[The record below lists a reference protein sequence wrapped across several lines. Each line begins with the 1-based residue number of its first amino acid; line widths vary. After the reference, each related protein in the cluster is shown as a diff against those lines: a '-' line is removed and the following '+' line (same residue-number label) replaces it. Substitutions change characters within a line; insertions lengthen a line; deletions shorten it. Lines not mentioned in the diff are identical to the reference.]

1 METSTPWYLNFK
13 LLFSVLIVATL
24 VGGFA
29 WISKSETARTALADW
44 IHPGK
49 SADQHDGHEHEH
61 DDHAHGGNMDSLELS
76 ENGRKNIGYRQITVE
91 VADFQKKLTLPATVV
106 DRPGHTQIQ
115 IPAPMTGIVTKI
127 YPIEGAAVKPGSPL
141 FELRLTHEELV
152 AAQREFLQTLGNLDV
167 VQSELKRLES
177 YDDGVVAGKKI
188 LEKQF
193 EKQKLEAALQAE
205 RQALLLHDLSKAQIA
220 GIEKSRQVVSTLTIS
235 APADDGQKSSSANIY
250 VLQQLP
256 VKLGQQVEAGQPL
269 AMLANQSLLYI
280 EGHGFENDLP
290 ALRKALEKGWRVTA
304 IPSGVA
310 EDEDKLKD
318 LELLYLSD
326 RIETESR
333 AIAFYLALP
342 NPVESQRESNGYKFV
357 QWKYRPGQ
365 RMELVIPV
373 QEWEKQIVLPIE
385 AVANDG
391 AENYVFAENGKKF
404 DRVAV
409 HVLYRDLEKI
419 IIEDDGS
426 VFPGTVIAAHGA
438 YQMQLA
444 LKNKAGGGIDPHAG
458 HSH

>member
-13 LLFSVLIVATL
+13 LLFSVIIVGSL

-29 WISKSETARTALADW
+29 WVSKSDEARTAIAKW
-44 IHPGK
+44 IQPDKGEDEH
-49 SADQHDGHEHEH
+49 AGHEGH
-61 DDHAHGGNMDSLELS
+61 DHGGSMDSLELS
-76 ENGRKNIGYRQITVE
+76 ENGRKNIGYRPITVE
-91 VADFQKKLTLPATVV
+91 LDDFQKKLTLPATVV

-127 YPIEGAAVKPGSPL
+127 YTIEGAAVKPGSPL

-152 AAQREFLQTLGNLDV
+152 AAQREFLQTLGSIDV
-167 VQSELKRLES
+167 VKSELKRLES
-177 YDDGVVAGKKI
+177 YEDGVVAGKKI
-188 LEKQF
+188 IEKQF

-205 RQALLLHDLSKAQIA
+205 RQGLLLHDLSAAHIA
-220 GIEKSRQVVSTLTIS
+220 GIEKSRQVVSNLTIV
-235 APADDGQKSSSANIY
+235 APTAGTANPSTAELY
-250 VLQQLP
+250 VIQQLP
-256 VKLGQQVEAGQPL
+256 IKLGQQVEAGQPL
-269 AMLANQSLLYI
+269 AMLANHALLYI

-290 ALRKALEKGWRVTA
+290 ALRQALEKGWKVTA
-304 IPSGVA
+304 IPSGAA
-310 EDEDKLKD
+310 EDEDKLKE
-318 LELLYLSD
+318 LELLYIAD
-326 RIETESR
+326 RIETDSR
-333 AIAFYLALP
+333 AIAFYLSLP
-342 NPVESQRESNGYKFV
+342 NTIESQRESNGYTFV
-357 QWKYRPGQ
+357 QWKFRPGQ

-385 AVANDG
+385 AVAADG

-426 VFPGTVIAAHGA
+426 VFPGTIIAARGA

-458 HSH
+458 HNH